1 MKNKLLC
8 YLLYLYLICQAL
20 VPTKFKLNETIFYGD
35 IVLFTIILV
44 YLISIFISSDTRKRF
59 MVGLGDF
66 FTSYWSIAMVL
77 LAVIMGISTAY
88 AADKMLSISETI
100 RFTLYI
106 IIYFIIKY
114 EVNSKKVIDNMLK
127 LYISACVMVSAF
139 GILQYFTKI
148 GLDKKFIY
156 YGKGLS
162 VDFRITSTMDNP
174 NSLGA
179 FLALTVFPLI
189 ALTIYEEARIKK
201 LLYAGSTLII
211 LSNIILSMSRNTWLG
226 ILIGLVLIVIMYN
239 WKGIIL
245 LILGGG
251 ISLIIPQVRH
261 RIKDFSSILED
272 PRIKM
277 WKIAVKMI
285 KDHPVLGVGNGN
297 YTVLYGDYIKK
308 YPQLK
313 YGIYTEFPSH
323 NSYLKIQSELGI
335 PGISVFILMLLSIL
349 IRIKEMIN
357 VTNDKFYKGFYR
369 GFFVSVIVFFIMN
382 ISDNLFFVPKVSM
395 YFWILVAISEAII
408 YNNSYE
414 FNSY

>member
-8 YLLYLYLICQAL
+8 CLLYLYLICQA
-20 VPTKFKLNETIFYGD
+20 VIPTKFKLNGTIFYGD
-35 IVLFTIILV
+35 IVLFAIILV
-44 YLISIFISSDTRKRF
+44 YLISILIYSDTRKRF
-59 MVGLGDF
+59 ITGLIDF
-66 FTSYWSIAMVL
+66 FTSYWSIEMVL
-77 LAVIMGISTAY
+77 LAVIMGISTVY
-88 AADKMLSISETI
+88 AVDKMLSISETI

-114 EVNSKKVIDNMLK
+114 EVNSKMVIDNMLK
-127 LYISACVMVSAF
+127 LYISVCVMVSAF

-179 FLALTVFPLI
+179 FLALSLFPLI
-189 ALTIYEEARIKK
+189 ALTIYEEVRIKK
-201 LLYAGSTLII
+201 LLYAGATLII
-211 LSNIILSMSRNTWLG
+211 LSSIILSMSRNTWLG
-226 ILIGLVLIVIMYN
+226 VLIGMVLIIIMYN
-239 WKGIIL
+239 WRGIIL
-245 LILGGG
+245 LILGIGS
-251 ISLIIPQVRH
+251 SLIIPQVRH
-261 RIKDFSSILED
+261 RIKDFSSLLDD

-285 KDHPVLGVGNGN
+285 KDHPILGVGNGN

-313 YGIYTEFPSH
+313 YGIYNEFPSH

-335 PGISVFILMLLSIL
+335 PGISIFILMLLSIL
-349 IRIKEMIN
+349 IRIKKMIN
-357 VTNDKFYKGFYR
+357 VINDKFYKEFYR

-382 ISDNLFFVPKVSM
+382 ISDNLFFVPKISM
-395 YFWILVAISEAII
+395 YFWILVAIFERII
-408 YNNSYE
+408 YNSNCQNSAY
-414 FNSY
+414 

>member
-20 VPTKFKLNETIFYGD
+20 VPTKFKLKETIFYAD
-35 IVLFTIILV
+35 IFLFVIVLIYLASII
-44 YLISIFISSDTRKRF
+44 IFRGTRKRF
-59 MVGLGDF
+59 LMGLSNF
-66 FTSYWSIAMVL
+66 FTNYLSIAMVL
-77 LAVIMGISTAY
+77 LAIIMGVSTIY
-88 AADKMLSISETI
+88 ATDKMLSISETI
-100 RFTLYI
+100 RFALYI

-114 EVNSKKVIDNMLK
+114 EVNSKKVTDNMLK
-127 LYISACVMVSAF
+127 LYIATCVMVSAF
-139 GILQYFTKI
+139 GIVQYFTKI

-179 FLALTVFPLI
+179 FLILVVFPLI
-189 ALTIYEEARIKK
+189 ALTIYEETRSKK
-201 LLYAGSTLII
+201 LLYGGLTLII
-211 LSNIILSMSRNTWLG
+211 LSNIVLSMSRNTWLG
-226 ILIGLVLIVIMYN
+226 LLIGLVIIIIIYN

-251 ISLIIPQVRH
+251 VSLIIPQVRH

-277 WKIAVKMI
+277 WKIAVRMI
-285 KDHPVLGVGNGN
+285 KDHPILGVGNGN
-297 YTVLYGDYIKK
+297 YTTLYGDYIKK
-308 YPQLK
+308 YPELK

-335 PGISVFILMLLSIL
+335 PGISVFILMLLSVL
-349 IRIKEMIN
+349 IRIREMIN
-357 VTNDKFYKGFYR
+357 TTNDKFYKAFYR
-369 GFFVSVIVFFIMN
+369 GFFVSVVVFFIMN
-382 ISDNLFFVPKVSM
+382 VSDNLFFVPKVSV
-395 YFWILVAISEAII
+395 YFWILVAISESII

-414 FNSY
+414 FNYH